1 MPEVQDMEQALVHLS
16 DVAGKLLVSYRS
28 LQDAVI
34 RGGRDRVG
42 PAEVPYATAGLL
54 AAAARSVL
62 VATGLPD
69 QFGLLPPS
77 ATLAEVAAGGAEVR
91 VLGQDRLRA
100 DPVGGPP
107 LRALA
112 RCGVQVATVPVIP
125 PAIVIA
131 DRRAALMA
139 LSEPSDGDAGGAFL
153 LRDPEVA
160 GYLASAIDSFWAM
173 ALPLRDVGTADD
185 DGLSPA
191 DRVILRLLAQGK
203 KQQEIA
209 RILDLSLRTVSRR
222 IADLKRELKADSP
235 LQAGM
240 EAVRRGWL

>member
-1 MPEVQDMEQALVHLS
+1 VPEIHALEEALAHLGE
-16 DVAGKLLVSYRS
+16 VAGKLAVAYRV
-28 LQDAVI
+28 LQDTVTG
-34 RGGRDRVG
+34 GGRDHVS
-42 PAEVPYATAGLL
+42 PAEVPQAAVGLL
-54 AAAARSVL
+54 ATATRDVL
-62 VATGLPD
+62 VVAGLPD
-69 QFGLLPPS
+69 LLGLLPPS
-77 ATLAEVAAGGAEVR
+77 TTLAEVAAEGAVVR

-100 DPVGGPP
+100 DRVGGPP

-112 RCGVQVATVPVIP
+112 RSGAQVATVPVIP

-139 LSEPSDGDAGGAFL
+139 VGGLPGGDDRSAFL

-160 GYLASAIDSFWAM
+160 GYLASVIDSFWGM
-173 ALPLRDVGTADD
+173 ALPLQGVGVADEGD
-185 DGLSPA
+185 LSPA
-191 DRVILRLLAQGK
+191 DQAILRLLAQGK

-222 IADLKRELKADSP
+222 VAGLMQELKADNP

-240 EAVRRGWL
+240 EMVRRGWI